1 MHIRNWEKNLISWI
15 ETHILLLLFCIV
27 TLLGFVIR
35 VSLRE
40 FMTDDAYYFLLPW
53 YDTIKENG
61 GIQSLATQVGDY
73 NLLYQFLISIMTYIP
88 IPALYAYKILSCAFD
103 YALAIAAGFLTKE
116 LLPQGSN
123 KIPAFATYTLV
134 LLSPLV
140 FLNSSAWAQCDSIY
154 AFFAV
159 CSFYF
164 LCKDRYSLSFLCLG
178 MAFAFKLQAIF
189 LVPFFLLVWFMKR
202 DFSIAAFLWIPVAM
216 IVTALPAIFAGRNS
230 LDIILIY
237 ANQTDTWR
245 ALYMNYPGFLALFTP
260 HNLFNYTAFRNMAIA
275 FTMAVLLVWAAVV
288 IYKKIPAT
296 SRNLLYLFFILCYT
310 CVFFLPSM
318 HDRYGYV
325 YEITAIILAVIDK
338 KTRPLIIGLLFATLM
353 SYAKY
358 LFSYNYLPYGV
369 IAIINL
375 CAYLLYSRHILQ
387 RFLEPAKA

>member
-1 MHIRNWEKNLISWI
+1 MRISKWEKALITWI
-15 ETHILLLLFCIV
+15 ENHILLLLFCAV

-35 VSLRE
+35 ISLWE

-53 YDTIKENG
+53 FDIIKANG
-61 GIQSLATQVGDY
+61 GIRGLATQVGDY

-103 YALAIAAGFLTKE
+103 YALAIAAAFVTRH

-123 KIPAFATYTLV
+123 KIPAFAAYTLV

-154 AFFAV
+154 TFFAI

-164 LCKDRYSLSFLCLG
+164 LCKERYYLSFLCLG

-189 LVPFFLLVWFMKR
+189 LLPFFLLVWFMKR
-202 DFSIAAFLWIPVAM
+202 EFSIATFLWIPVVM
-216 IVTALPAIFAGRNS
+216 IVTALPAIFAGRNP

-260 HNLFNYTAFRNMAIA
+260 HNLFNYTAFRNMSIA
-275 FTMAVLLVWAAVV
+275 FTMAVLLVWATVV
-288 IYKKIPAT
+288 IHNKVPAT

-325 YEITAIILAVIDK
+325 YEITAIILAIVDK
-338 KTRPLIIGLLFATLM
+338 RTRPLAIGLLFTTLM
-353 SYAKY
+353 SYAIY
-358 LFSYNYLPYGV
+358 LFDYSFIPYGV
-369 IAIINL
+369 IAAINL
-375 CAYLLYSRHILQ
+375 CVYLLYSRHILQ
-387 RFLEPAKA
+387 QFLEPAKA

>member
-1 MHIRNWEKNLISWI
+1 
-15 ETHILLLLFCIV
+15 
-27 TLLGFVIR
+27 
-35 VSLRE
+35 
-40 FMTDDAYYFLLPW
+40 
-53 YDTIKENG
+53 
-61 GIQSLATQVGDY
+61 
-73 NLLYQFLISIMTYIP
+73 
-88 IPALYAYKILSCAFD
+88 
-103 YALAIAAGFLTKE
+103 
-116 LLPQGSN
+116 
-123 KIPAFATYTLV
+123 
-134 LLSPLV
+134 
-140 FLNSSAWAQCDSIY
+140 
-154 AFFAV
+154 
-159 CSFYF
+159 
-164 LCKDRYSLSFLCLG
+164 
-178 MAFAFKLQAIF
+178 
-189 LVPFFLLVWFMKR
+189 
-202 DFSIAAFLWIPVAM
+202 
-216 IVTALPAIFAGRNS
+216 
-230 LDIILIY
+230 
-237 ANQTDTWR
+237 
-245 ALYMNYPGFLALFTP
+245 
-260 HNLFNYTAFRNMAIA
+260 MAIA